1 MEKLKYYLP
10 SIIFNIAEILVIFLA
25 GKLLGL
31 KLEIMLIIF
40 GTFVTIRISIG
51 GALHYKSPYKC
62 AIWSLLVFLSLFVLT
77 DVGIIVSLIMTIFCA
92 YILTTKGNIQDG
104 LMWKGRETKYSDI
117 EEYIKYNSM
126 ETKLIEYEEKLK
138 SRDNLTYLIYK
149 YRFKDKMT
157 FSQISEPLDLENP
170 RIVEK
175 LEQIADKKSAIFLCS
190 RTREN

>member
-1 MEKLKYYLP
+1 MERLKNMLP
-10 SIIFNIAEILVIFLA
+10 SIIFNIAEVLVILLA

-31 KLEIMLIIF
+31 KLEEMIIIMVV
-40 GTFVTIRISIG
+40 FVMIRIRLG
-51 GALHYKSPYKC
+51 NAMHYKSPYKC

-77 DVGIIVSLIMTIFCA
+77 NVGLPISILMAIFCA
-92 YILTTKGNIQDG
+92 VILTGKGNITDAFQ
-104 LMWKGRETKYSDI
+104 WKGKNTKYSDI

-138 SRDNLTYLIYK
+138 NQDNLTYLIYK

-157 FSQISEPLDLENP
+157 FSQISERLDLENP

-175 LEQIADKKSAIFLCS
+175 LEQIAFSFRIFFGI
-190 RTREN
+190 

>member
-1 MEKLKYYLP
+1 MKKIKYYLP
-10 SIIFNIAEILVIFLA
+10 SIIFNVSEISVIILA

-31 KLEIMLIIF
+31 KLEIMLMIMCS
-40 GTFVTIRISIG
+40 FVMIRISLG
-51 GALHYKSPYKC
+51 GAMHYKSPYKC

-77 DVGIIVSLIMTIFCA
+77 NVGFGVSIIMAIFCA
-92 YILTTKGNIQDG
+92 FILTTNGKINDAF
-104 LMWKGRETKYSDI
+104 MWKGKDTKYSDI

-138 SRDNLTYLIYK
+138 NQDNLTYLIYK

-157 FSQISEPLDLENP
+157 FSQISERLELENP

-175 LEQIADKKSAIFLCS
+175 LNQIAFSFRIFFGI
-190 RTREN
+190 

>member
-10 SIIFNIAEILVIFLA
+10 SIIFNLAEVLVISLA

-31 KLEIMLIIF
+31 KLEIMLLIMVV
-40 GTFVTIRISIG
+40 FVMIRISLG
-51 GALHYKSPYKC
+51 GAMHYKSPYKC

-77 DVGIIVSLIMTIFCA
+77 NVGLGVSIIMAIFCA
-92 YILTTKGNIQDG
+92 FILTTKGNINDAF
-104 LMWKGRETKYSDI
+104 MWKGKETKYADI

-126 ETKLIEYEEKLK
+126 ETKLIEYEEKL
-138 SRDNLTYLIYK
+138 RNQDNLTYLVYK

-157 FSQISEPLDLENP
+157 FSQISERLDLENP

-175 LEQIADKKSAIFLCS
+175 LEQIAFSFRIYFGI
-190 RTREN
+190 